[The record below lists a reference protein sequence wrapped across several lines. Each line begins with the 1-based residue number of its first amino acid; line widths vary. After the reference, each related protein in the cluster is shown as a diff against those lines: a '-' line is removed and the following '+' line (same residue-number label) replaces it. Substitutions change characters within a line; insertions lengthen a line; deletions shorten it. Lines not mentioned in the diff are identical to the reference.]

1 MELGTHSQQKN
12 RKEEGWIVQAGTI
25 FSAQSAWCLWVGNQ
39 HHFWWSTVGEVNWL
53 CRQAGR
59 VNKQSTY
66 LYFYDHA
73 TLLTAKGALT
83 VLRIGES
90 MLTNCLAASTITVPY
105 VMYSSAALCTCPTIS
120 IVWDLSFK
128 FYNRCLWHSCDLRKD
143 HILTANTSDKN
154 NVYITL
160 LQCPRNIWTSV
171 TRCCNKK

>member
-1 MELGTHSQQKN
+1 MKSCASDPLITKN
-12 RKEEGWIVQAGTI
+12 RKERGGFVPAGAI
-25 FSAQSAWCLWVGNQ
+25 FSASSTWCLWVG
-39 HHFWWSTVGEVNWL
+39 
-53 CRQAGR
+53 RQAGR

-171 TRCCNKK
+171 TRCWNKK